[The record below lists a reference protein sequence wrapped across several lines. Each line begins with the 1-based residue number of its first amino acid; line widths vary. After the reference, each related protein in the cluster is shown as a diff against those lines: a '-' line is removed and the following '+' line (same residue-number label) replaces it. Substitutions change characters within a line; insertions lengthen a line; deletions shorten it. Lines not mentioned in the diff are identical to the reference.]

1 MKALTLTF
9 WLCFTAMPVFA
20 APTPVPS
27 PCASTACVRGAP
39 APAIGLGIPVALSVG
54 GVLLGMKLLKRRR
67 KADSQVPKAG

>member
-20 APTPVPS
+20 AATPTPS

-39 APAIGLGIPVALSVG
+39 APLIGFGIPIALAAG
-54 GVLLGMKLLKRRR
+54 GVLLGTRLLKRRR
-67 KADSQVPKAG
+67 KANGQVPNEG